1 MNTERSLHKRTA
13 TLIRNATRLMSMG
26 NLTTA
31 HPCAVRVRET
41 LQDHHVV
48 SRVKTAFAYVL
59 EVQSNRMLRDRESV
73 ALFMENIQDDVQDLE
88 SAVTGAQSELENHAT
103 RYFAFWRTADVDSA
117 LWRIRGAVTRLDEHM
132 QRLREVSAM
141 VLLAEPQKED

>member
-1 MNTERSLHKRTA
+1 
-13 TLIRNATRLMSMG
+13 MG

-88 SAVTGAQSELENHAT
+88 SAVTGAQSELENHRHAT
-103 RYFAFWRTADVDSA
+103 SRFGARPMWTPPYGAWTPPYGASA
-117 LWRIRGAVTRLDEHM
+117 G
-132 QRLREVSAM
+132 Q
-141 VLLAEPQKED
+141 